1 MLLSMSDRN
10 NSKFKKDE
18 KVTGENRIE
27 TLFTKGKSFLAFPL
41 RVVYLK
47 NELSLPSSISVLISV
62 PKKRI
67 KSAVKRNRIKR
78 QVREAYRLNKHYL
91 DAVTESIDNHLD
103 IAFIFVK
110 DECMEYSKIEK
121 GMRKGLTEI
130 ANKLS
135 YNREE

>member
-1 MLLSMSDRN
+1 MLLFMSNIN
-10 NSKFKKDE
+10 NYKFRKEE
-18 KVTGENRIE
+18 KIVGENRIDS
-27 TLFTKGKSFLAFPL
+27 LFIEGKSFVAFPL

-47 NELSLPSSISVLISV
+47 TELSLSSPISVLVSV

-91 DAVTESIDNHLD
+91 EVVTESIDQHLD
-103 IAFIFVK
+103 IAFVFVR
-110 DECMEYSKIEK
+110 DELMEYSIIEK

-130 ANKLS
+130 ANRLS
-135 YNREE
+135 CNKKE

>member
-1 MLLSMSDRN
+1 MSNIN
-10 NSKFKKDE
+10 NYKFRKEE
-18 KVTGENRIE
+18 KIVGENRIDS
-27 TLFTKGKSFLAFPL
+27 LFIEGKSFVAFPL

-47 NELSLPSSISVLISV
+47 TELSLSSPLSVLVSV

-91 DAVTESIDNHLD
+91 EALTESIDHHLD
-103 IAFIFVK
+103 IAFVFVR
-110 DECMEYSKIEK
+110 DELMEYSIIEK

-130 ANKLS
+130 ANRLS
-135 YNREE
+135 CNKKE

>member
-1 MLLSMSDRN
+1 MSNIN
-10 NSKFKKDE
+10 NYKFRKEE
-18 KVTGENRIE
+18 KIVGENRIDS
-27 TLFTKGKSFLAFPL
+27 LFIEGKSFVAFPL

-47 NELSLPSSISVLISV
+47 TELSLSSPLSVLVSV

-91 DAVTESIDNHLD
+91 EVVTESIDQHLD
-103 IAFIFVK
+103 IAFVFVR
-110 DECMEYSKIEK
+110 DELMEYSIIEK

-130 ANKLS
+130 ANRLS
-135 YNREE
+135 CNKKE

>member
-1 MLLSMSDRN
+1 MSNIN
-10 NSKFKKDE
+10 NYRFTKEE
-18 KVTGENRIE
+18 KIVGENRIDS
-27 TLFTKGKSFLAFPL
+27 LFNEGKSFVAFPL

-47 NELSLPSSISVLISV
+47 TELSLSSPISVLVSV

-91 DAVTESIDNHLD
+91 EALTESIDHHLD
-103 IAFIFVK
+103 IAFVFVR
-110 DECMEYSKIEK
+110 EELMEYSIIEK

-130 ANKLS
+130 ANRLS
-135 YNREE
+135 CNKKE

>member
-1 MLLSMSDRN
+1 MSNIN
-10 NSKFKKDE
+10 NYKFRKGE
-18 KVTGENRIE
+18 KIVGENRIDS
-27 TLFTKGKSFLAFPL
+27 LFIEGKSFVAFPL

-47 NELSLPSSISVLISV
+47 TELSLSSPLSVLVSV

-91 DAVTESIDNHLD
+91 EAVTESIDHHLD
-103 IAFIFVK
+103 IAFVFVR
-110 DECMEYSKIEK
+110 EELMEYSIIEK

-130 ANKLS
+130 ANRLS
-135 YNREE
+135 CNKKE

>member
-1 MLLSMSDRN
+1 MSNIN
-10 NSKFKKDE
+10 NYKFRKEE
-18 KVTGENRIE
+18 KIVGENRIDS
-27 TLFTKGKSFLAFPL
+27 LFIEGKSFVAFPL

-47 NELSLPSSISVLISV
+47 TELSLSSPISVLVSV

-91 DAVTESIDNHLD
+91 EALTESIDHHLD
-103 IAFIFVK
+103 IAFVFVRE
-110 DECMEYSKIEK
+110 DLMEYSIIEK

-130 ANKLS
+130 ANRLS
-135 YNREE
+135 CNKKE

>member
-1 MLLSMSDRN
+1 MSNIN
-10 NSKFKKDE
+10 NYKFRKEE
-18 KVTGENRIE
+18 KIVGENRINS
-27 TLFTKGKSFLAFPL
+27 LFIEGKSFVAFPL

-47 NELSLPSSISVLISV
+47 TELSLSSPISVLVSV

-91 DAVTESIDNHLD
+91 EAVTESIDHHLD
-103 IAFIFVK
+103 IAFVFVR
-110 DECMEYSKIEK
+110 EELMEYSIIEK

-130 ANKLS
+130 ANRLS
-135 YNREE
+135 CNKKE

>member
-1 MLLSMSDRN
+1 MSNIN
-10 NSKFKKDE
+10 NYRFTKEE
-18 KVTGENRIE
+18 KIVGENRIDS
-27 TLFTKGKSFLAFPL
+27 LFIEGKSFVAFPL

-47 NELSLPSSISVLISV
+47 TELSLSSPISVLVSV

-91 DAVTESIDNHLD
+91 EAVTESIDHHLD
-103 IAFIFVK
+103 IAFVFVR
-110 DECMEYSKIEK
+110 EELMEYSIIEK

-130 ANKLS
+130 ANRLS
-135 YNREE
+135 CNKKE

>member
-1 MLLSMSDRN
+1 MSNIN
-10 NSKFKKDE
+10 NYKFRKEE
-18 KVTGENRIE
+18 KIVGKNRIDS
-27 TLFTKGKSFLAFPL
+27 LFIEGKSFVAFPL

-47 NELSLPSSISVLISV
+47 TELSLSSPLSVLVSV

-91 DAVTESIDNHLD
+91 EVVTESIDQHLD
-103 IAFIFVK
+103 IAFVFVR
-110 DECMEYSKIEK
+110 DELMEYSIIEK

-130 ANKLS
+130 ANRLS
-135 YNREE
+135 CNKKE

>member
-1 MLLSMSDRN
+1 MSNIN
-10 NSKFKKDE
+10 NYKFRKGE
-18 KVTGENRIE
+18 KIVGENRIDS
-27 TLFTKGKSFLAFPL
+27 LFIEGKSFVAFPL

-47 NELSLPSSISVLISV
+47 TELSLSSPISVLVSV

-91 DAVTESIDNHLD
+91 EAVTESIDHHLD
-103 IAFIFVK
+103 IAFVFVR
-110 DECMEYSKIEK
+110 EELMEYSIIEK

-130 ANKLS
+130 ANRLS
-135 YNREE
+135 CNKKE

>member
-1 MLLSMSDRN
+1 MSNIN
-10 NSKFKKDE
+10 NYKFRKEE
-18 KVTGENRIE
+18 KIVGENRIDS
-27 TLFTKGKSFLAFPL
+27 LFIEGKSFVAFPL

-47 NELSLPSSISVLISV
+47 TELSLSSPLSVLVSV

-91 DAVTESIDNHLD
+91 EAVTESIDHHLD
-103 IAFIFVK
+103 IAFVFVR
-110 DECMEYSKIEK
+110 EELMEYSIIEK

-130 ANKLS
+130 ANRLS
-135 YNREE
+135 CNKKE

>member
-1 MLLSMSDRN
+1 MSNIN
-10 NSKFKKDE
+10 NYKFRKGE
-18 KVTGENRIE
+18 KIVGENRIDS
-27 TLFTKGKSFLAFPL
+27 LFIEGKSFVAFPL

-47 NELSLPSSISVLISV
+47 TELSLSSPISVLVSV

-91 DAVTESIDNHLD
+91 EALTESIDHHLD
-103 IAFIFVK
+103 IAFVFVRE
-110 DECMEYSKIEK
+110 DLMEYSIIEK

-130 ANKLS
+130 ANRLS
-135 YNREE
+135 CNKKE

>member
-1 MLLSMSDRN
+1 MSNIN
-10 NSKFKKDE
+10 NYKFRKEE
-18 KVTGENRIE
+18 KIVGENRIDS
-27 TLFTKGKSFLAFPL
+27 LFIEGKSFVAFPL

-47 NELSLPSSISVLISV
+47 TELSLSSPISVLVSV

-91 DAVTESIDNHLD
+91 EALTESIDHHLD
-103 IAFIFVK
+103 IAFVFVR
-110 DECMEYSKIEK
+110 EELMEYSIIEK

-130 ANKLS
+130 ANRLS
-135 YNREE
+135 CNKKE

>member
-1 MLLSMSDRN
+1 MSDIN
-10 NSKFKKDE
+10 NYKFRKGE
-18 KVTGENRIE
+18 KIIGENRIDS
-27 TLFTKGKSFLAFPL
+27 LFSEGKSFVAFPL

-47 NELSLPSSISVLISV
+47 TELSSSSSSISVLVSV

-91 DAVTESIDNHLD
+91 EVVTESIDQHLD
-103 IAFIFVK
+103 IAFVFVR
-110 DECMEYSKIEK
+110 DELMEYSIIEK

-130 ANKLS
+130 ANRLS
-135 YNREE
+135 CNKKE

>member
-1 MLLSMSDRN
+1 MSDIN
-10 NSKFKKDE
+10 NYKFRKGE
-18 KVTGENRIE
+18 KIIGENRIDS
-27 TLFTKGKSFLAFPL
+27 LFSEGKSFVAFPL

-47 NELSLPSSISVLISV
+47 TELSSSSSSISVLVSV

-91 DAVTESIDNHLD
+91 EAATESVNHHLD
-103 IAFIFVK
+103 IAFVFVR
-110 DECMEYSKIEK
+110 EELMEYSIIEK

-130 ANKLS
+130 VNRLSCNKK
-135 YNREE
+135 E